1 MEKEL
6 IKQSDSV
13 TFAKYRMSSWQI
25 NCLVNIVDN
34 LQSYLDI
41 DIDWGLAEGK
51 EYQQYFKLNKDYEF
65 PVIVQLS
72 KIEKHEHYGEVRKEI
87 LKLMSIKIEYDYIND
102 NGDVIHSFLV
112 PFNHID
118 LPKNCGYVEIKLPI
132 PSLRWILQ
140 WCKNTGLTTFD
151 KKSVLSLKGV
161 YAKRIFQI
169 LSSFYKER
177 IFKMKIDKLSDILM
191 TPKYSVQDFERFVL
205 RPAFNE
211 MATNQNSRLFFK
223 YKLVSEG
230 KRKGAGRPKRDT
242 VIFKVY
248 DMNTPESVDEFK
260 TDNFEN
266 E

>member
-6 IKQSDSV
+6 IKQSNSV
-13 TFAKYRMSSWQI
+13 TFSKYKMSGFQI
-25 NCLVNIVDN
+25 NALVCVVN
-34 LQSYLDI
+34 QFQKYI
-41 DIDWGLAEGK
+41 DMNIDWGMSEGK
-51 EYQQYFKLNKDYEF
+51 DYVQYFKLNKDFCFEIPLSISEVDINYHGKRVISQLNDITNVTVTYTYIDDDNISHKSVLKPF
-65 PVIVQLS
+65 PYVDIDENSNIKLS
-72 KIEKHEHYGEVRKEI
+72 
-87 LKLMSIKIEYDYIND
+87 
-102 NGDVIHSFLV
+102 
-112 PFNHID
+112 
-118 LPKNCGYVEIKLPI
+118 LPI

-177 IFKMKIDKLSDILM
+177 IFKMKIEKLSDILM
-191 TPKYSVQDFERFVL
+191 TPKYSVRDFERFVL

-230 KRKGAGRPKRDT
+230 ERKTAGRPKRDT
-242 VIFKVY
+242 VIFKIY
-248 DMNTPESVDEFK
+248 DSNISESIEEFK